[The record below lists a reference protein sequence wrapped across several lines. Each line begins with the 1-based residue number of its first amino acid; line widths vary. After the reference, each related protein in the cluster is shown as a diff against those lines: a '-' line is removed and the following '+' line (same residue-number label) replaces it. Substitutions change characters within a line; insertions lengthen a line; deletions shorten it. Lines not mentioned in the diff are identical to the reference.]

1 MSLNPTQ
8 YIWMDGKLIPWDS
21 AKVHVLTHTLHYG
34 VGVFEGIR
42 CYSTEDGP
50 AIFRL
55 RDHMERFIN
64 SADLVKM
71 DITYSVEELI
81 NAVEITARKNNLGGG
96 GYVRPIAFFGYGKI
110 GVNPRGAPINVA
122 ITVFQMGT
130 YLGDEGLKNGIRA
143 NISSWRRFHPK
154 TMPTRSKA
162 VGNYVNS
169 VLAKL
174 EALDNGCD
182 EAILLNLDE
191 QVVEGAGENIF
202 IVEGGELVT
211 PPINSGALEGITRDT
226 VIKIAKDMK
235 IPVEEDEISKNRLIE
250 ADEVFFTG
258 TAAEVTPIREI
269 NGREIGSGGRG
280 DITKMIQSK
289 FFDIVQG
296 KEDKYKKWMHYI

>member
-1 MSLNPTQ
+1 MPLTPTD
-8 YIWMDGKLIPWDS
+8 YIWMDGKLVPWDD

-42 CYSTEDGP
+42 CYDAEDGP

-55 RDHMERFIN
+55 RDHMERFVN

-71 DITYSVEELI
+71 EIPYSVEDLVG
-81 NAVEITARKNNLGGG
+81 AVEKTARKNKLGGG
-96 GYVRPIAFFGYGKI
+96 GYVRPVAFFGYGKM
-110 GVNPRGAPINVA
+110 GVNPRGAPVNVA
-122 ITVFQMGT
+122 IIVAPLGA
-130 YLGDEGLKNGIRA
+130 YLGDEGLEKGIRA
-143 NISSWRRFHPK
+143 TISSWRRFHPK

-174 EALDNGCD
+174 EALDNGYD

-202 IVEGGELVT
+202 IVEGSGLVT
-211 PPINSGALEGITRDT
+211 PPINSGALEGITRDS
-226 VIKIAKDMK
+226 VIEIAKDMNLS
-235 IPVEEDEISKNRLIE
+235 VEEDIITKNRLLD

-269 NGREIGSGGRG
+269 DGKEIGSGGRG
-280 DITKMIQSK
+280 QITKKIQSK
-289 FFDIVQG
+289 FFDIVRG
-296 KEDKYKKWMHYI
+296 KEDKYREWLHYI